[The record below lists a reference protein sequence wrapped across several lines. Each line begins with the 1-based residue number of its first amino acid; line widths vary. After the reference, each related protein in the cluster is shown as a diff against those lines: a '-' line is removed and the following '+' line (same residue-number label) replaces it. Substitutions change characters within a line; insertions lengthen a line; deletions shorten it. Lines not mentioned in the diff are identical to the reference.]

1 MTIPRTPLIL
11 GLAGLIPFMLGA
23 VLTIFGAAALPE
35 TIGMRILLEYSTVI
49 LAFMSGVLWGFAAKD
64 QGWNFGYALSTLPA
78 LWAFFATLADAPMRL
93 LALSLGFVM
102 LLGLDWQFQ
111 RRALAP
117 EWWLRLRL
125 ILTVGVLICLGLGGL
140 HLINPMLGL

>member
-35 TIGMRILLEYSTVI
+35 TIGMRILLEYSRVI
-49 LAFMSGVLWGFAAKD
+49 LAFISGVLWGFAAKV

-78 LWAFFATLADAPMRL
+78 LWAFFASFLDDQPRMIALAI
-93 LALSLGFVM
+93 GFAAI
-102 LLGLDWQFQ
+102 LGLDFAF
-111 RRALAP
+111 RHLAP
-117 EWWLRLRL
+117 QWWLGLRM
-125 ILTVGVLICLGLGGL
+125 ILSAVVLTCLGTT
-140 HLINPMLGL
+140 IAFM